1 MGRQS
6 TGFPVAE
13 VLSEFQLPANADGG
27 KTATA
32 IDESP
37 VEALLDEHPFLIDL
51 LPEIRGK
58 LRDYFADSPV
68 SLTVAR
74 DPDETDGEQLVVAVT
89 TDLPPG
95 DAINRLSEFDRDWWL
110 DNLDRSQGRVCID
123 VEFG

>member
-1 MGRQS
+1 MGRQA
-6 TGFPVAE
+6 TGFPVPE
-13 VLSEFQLPANADGG
+13 VLSEFQLPAGAGGG

-32 IDESP
+32 IHESS

-58 LRDYFADSPV
+58 LRDYFPDSPV

-74 DPDETDGEQLVVAVT
+74 DPDETDREQIVVAVI

-110 DNLDRSQGRVCID
+110 DNLDQAQGKVCID

>member
-27 KTATA
+27 KAATA

-110 DNLDRSQGRVCID
+110 
-123 VEFG
+123 